1 MAEWLERLPLAL
13 NIPGSRFLMHGFYKI
28 TLSSVYPE
36 TYKSILLCPCVH
48 PGMGTWLPSELGKN
62 EGGEG
67 EE

>member
-1 MAEWLERLPLAL
+1 
-13 NIPGSRFLMHGFYKI
+13 MHGFYKI